1 MKLNTCASQGPP
13 RSSSV
18 ICTLQGAF
26 AILLD
31 SESEICEQF
40 RSIGPVFYFT
50 HHVSD
55 ESHTAFPVV
64 VSLELPISILSSHA
78 SNSGG
83 SSLSPYRLEGR
94 VSL

>member
-1 MKLNTCASQGPP
+1 
-13 RSSSV
+13 V
-18 ICTLQGAF
+18 
-26 AILLD
+26 
-31 SESEICEQF
+31 QF

-64 VSLELPISILSSHA
+64 VSLELPISILASHA

-83 SSLSPYRLEGR
+83 SSLSLYRLEGR
-94 VSL
+94 ESLWQMRCQLRLAPQLGDAPALFV